1 MELVF
6 SDESLKDLRAI
17 RDFIA
22 FDFTARADRFITQML
37 SQIESTIDNPFR
49 FRKSIYFEDNR
60 YRDMI
65 FRGYTIVIRVDETA
79 IVVLAVFR
87 ARNYESR

>member
-6 SDESLKDLRAI
+6 SDESLNDLRAI

-22 FDFTARADRFITQML
+22 LDFTIRADHFITQML
-37 SQIESTIDNPFR
+37 SKIESAIDNPFR
-49 FRKSIYFEDNR
+49 FRKSIYFEDDR

-65 FRGYTIVIRVDETA
+65 FRGYTIVLRVDEKRV
-79 IVVLAVFR
+79 VVLAIFKAKHYGFR
-87 ARNYESR
+87 

>member
-6 SDESLKDLRAI
+6 SDESLNDLRAI

-22 FDFTARADRFITQML
+22 LDFTERADSFIKQML
-37 SQIESTIDNPFR
+37 LHIGSAIDNPYR
-49 FRKSIYFEDNR
+49 FRKSVYFEKDH

-65 FRGYTIVIRVDETA
+65 FRGYTIVIRIDETV
-79 IVVLAVFR
+79 IIVLAVFR
-87 ARNYESR
+87 ARNYESH